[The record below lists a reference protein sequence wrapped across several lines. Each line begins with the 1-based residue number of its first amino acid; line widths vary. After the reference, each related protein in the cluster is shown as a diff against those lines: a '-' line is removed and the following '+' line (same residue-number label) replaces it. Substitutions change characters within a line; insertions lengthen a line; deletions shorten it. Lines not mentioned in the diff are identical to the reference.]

1 MGRKSGLV
9 WKLGGTL
16 LILAA
21 LVGVYLQQSR
31 QALQRQEELRQLVQ
45 QTEQGA
51 PENPTVS
58 TIKVNQNTAEPTE
71 ENVACAGRALSGE
84 LEADILVTPE
94 QFAGKVALSTGYSRG
109 TYASALLDDLNAQ
122 VQPEDILV
130 LEFQASSDK
139 NLTELDVYIGQ
150 TQNHIFVGKTPASYY
165 IPVSGQEKVEKVAF
179 ALTSKGATVTLDRLY
194 LTNYGD
200 RYPIEYIKTGVFSMD
215 NVEPEEIASPSLTKE
230 PSNQCLV
237 DGDYLYSINNGS
249 LHVYRLLEDGK
260 TEKVATLGGM
270 AITRDMAFNSDR
282 TALVITSRQNGAFLI
297 DISNPEKPVKSS
309 HYDTL
314 EAATGV
320 AVSGDYAFLCSRRF
334 GIEIVDISDID
345 NPVYVNKVSGGS
357 EYQDCFVDGEYLY
370 VGVYGDNRIDIYN
383 IKNLGTP
390 NLVSKIQLNGAGQ
403 GCYVRDGILY
413 AATALNSDNSVNGMA
428 DFKAGTGNGLEIFD
442 VSDPREPERLSVVK
456 LDGRFGASGCSF
468 RGENITAISDVWDVQ
483 VSGKYAYM
491 SSMFQGVIVIDVS
504 APEDPKIVKQFLLT
518 IPPETDGYAAFSD
531 GNNLVNWDWT
541 ESGRGCAFHVAL
553 ADQKIYTAMT
563 NKGVYCLEWDEAAPL
578 EEEAP
583 AALVNEKTNDT
594 LTVKGYTVQEFSS
607 NGSVWAVTADDK
619 YIYVACGDEG
629 LAMLDQNLNLVD
641 TFKTETSVRDV
652 KLYGEYLYTAE
663 SEGGIG
669 VYKVEDAHLVQ
680 VSVLPNRVDS
690 HFASQLQVTADG
702 SWLLAQLSTSN
713 YSGVTLEDPAAPK
726 WQGKRLESAGSM
738 YYRNLS
744 STLTEQGLI
753 AVAGK
758 RAILWYT
765 AEEGELVLKN
775 SIDNTFYREAGGM
788 TAVGAYSLIVT
799 NNGIVV
805 IDPETGEASPTFHFG
820 SLKIS
825 GKPCAMD
832 GLLVISDSPDGRVTM
847 IDISNLENPLAL
859 GQLQLDCNPDIAF
872 IRGDTILLPCRRGGL
887 LKITADKDK

>member
-1 MGRKSGLV
+1 MGRRSGLV
-9 WKLGGTL
+9 WKLGGAL
-16 LILAA
+16 LVLAVLA
-21 LVGVYLQQSR
+21 GVFLQQSR
-31 QALQRQEELRQLVQ
+31 QARQRQEELMQLVQ
-45 QTEQGA
+45 QTEQG
-51 PENPTVS
+51 PHEKPTAS
-58 TIKVNQNTAEPTE
+58 EIKLKKNTAEPSE
-71 ENVACAGRALSGE
+71 ELAVRVSHVLSGT

-94 QFAGKVALSTGYSRG
+94 QFAGKAALSSGYSRG
-109 TYASALLDDLNAQ
+109 IYASALLDDLNAE

-130 LEFQASSDK
+130 LEFQACSD
-139 NLTELDVYIGQ
+139 NGLAELDVYIGW

-165 IPVSGQEKVEKVAF
+165 IPVSGLETVEEVAF
-179 ALTSKGATVTLDRLY
+179 TVTNKGATVTLDRLY

-200 RYPIEYIKTGVFSMD
+200 RYPIEYIKAGVFSK
-215 NVEPEEIASPSLTKE
+215 NSVEPEEIESPSLTEE

-237 DGDYLYSINNGS
+237 DGDYLYSINKGS
-249 LHVYRLLEDGK
+249 LYVYRLLEDGRA
-260 TEKVATLGGM
+260 EKAASLNGM
-270 AITRDMAFNSDR
+270 VMTRDMAFNSDR
-282 TALVITSRQNGAFLI
+282 TALVITSRQNGAYLI
-297 DISNPEKPVKSS
+297 DITDPENPVKSA

-320 AVSGDYAFLCSRRF
+320 TVSGDYAFLCSRNF
-334 GIEIVDISDID
+334 GIEIVDISDIE

-370 VGVYGDNRIDIYN
+370 VGVYGDKRIDIYN
-383 IKNLGTP
+383 IKNLGKP
-390 NLVSKIQLNGAGQ
+390 KLVTQIQLNGAGQ

-413 AATALNSDNSVNGMA
+413 AATALNSDNSVNGLA

-442 VSDPREPERLSVVK
+442 VSDPSEPQRLSVVK
-456 LDGRFGASGCSF
+456 LDGRFGASGCAF
-468 RGENITAISDVWDVQ
+468 QGKNIEAVSDVWDVQ

-491 SSMFQGVIVIDVS
+491 SSMFQGVLVIDVS
-504 APEDPKIVKQFLLT
+504 APKDPKIVKQYLLT
-518 IPPETDGYAAFSD
+518 IPPETDGYASFT
-531 GNNLVNWDWT
+531 GGNLVNWNWT

-553 ADQKIYTAMT
+553 ANQKIYTAMT
-563 NKGVYCLEWDEAAPL
+563 NKGVYCLDWEEAMPL
-578 EEEAP
+578 EEGTP
-583 AALVNEKTNDT
+583 ADLVNEKTEDAFT
-594 LTVKGYTVQEFSS
+594 IRGYTVQEFST

-619 YIYVACGDEG
+619 YVYAACGDEG
-629 LAMLDQNLNLVD
+629 LAVLDQNLKLVD
-641 TFKTETSVRDV
+641 KFKTQTSVRDV

-669 VYKVEDAHLVQ
+669 VYKVEDGHLVQ
-680 VSVLPNRVDS
+680 VVVLPNRMDS

-702 SWLLAQLSTSN
+702 SWLLALLSTSN
-713 YSGVTLEDPAAPK
+713 YSGVDLKDPAAPK
-726 WQGKRLESAGSM
+726 WLGKRLDSAGTM

-788 TAVGAYSLIVT
+788 TAVGPYSLIVT

-805 IDPETGEASPTFHFG
+805 IDPETGEATPTFHIG

-832 GLLVISDSPDGRVTM
+832 DLLVISDSPNGRVTM
-847 IDISNLENPLAL
+847 IDISNLENPLSL
-859 GQLQLDCNPDIAF
+859 GQIQLDCNPDIAF

-887 LKITADKDK
+887 LKITRNVD